1 MSGVDPIGSTPEYL
15 FRREHELEQ
24 QRDLD
29 KVSRAEQPK
38 EEVKSVSEVK
48 SDAARQAEQTTLY
61 DFRYTGK
68 GSFIDKVF

>member
-15 FRREHELEQ
+15 LRREEEQ
-24 QRDLD
+24 VQA
-29 KVSRAEQPK
+29 SRPEEPK
-38 EEVKSVSEVK
+38 AEVKSVPEVK
-48 SDAARQAEQTTLY
+48 SDAAKQAEQSTLY

>member
-1 MSGVDPIGSTPEYL
+1 MSGVAPIGSTPEYL

-24 QRDLD
+24 QKELA

-38 EEVKSVSEVK
+38 EEAKSVPEVK
-48 SDAARQAEQTTLY
+48 SDAARLAEQATLY

>member
-1 MSGVDPIGSTPEYL
+1 MSGVAPIGSTPEYL

-24 QRDLD
+24 QKELE
-29 KVSRAEQPK
+29 KVTRTEQPK
-38 EEVKSVSEVK
+38 EEVKSVPEVK
-48 SDAARQAEQTTLY
+48 SDAARQAEQATLY

>member
-1 MSGVDPIGSTPEYL
+1 MSGVAPIGSTPEYL
-15 FRREHELEQ
+15 FRREQAQEQERELE
-24 QRDLD
+24 
-29 KVSRAEQPK
+29 KVSRSEQPK
-38 EEVKSVSEVK
+38 AEVKSVPEVK